1 MNSELLSSSDR
12 TINDLLKAAYPLI
25 YVLSWEE
32 ERVEKGLLQ
41 IATDRGRKFLSWST
55 TEGVIEIR
63 RDENG
68 REQRVPIRSR
78 DLRDPLRALE
88 FVGDA
93 SDEALFVLRDFHPY
107 MQDPTIVRRLRD
119 LARYLKKSEKPKSL
133 ILLSA
138 ILKIPAE
145 LEKEVT
151 VVDYELPGPDDLE
164 AVIEALGRNSVV
176 PSHARH
182 EVGEGSPLRERII
195 EAALGLTIN
204 EAENVFSKS
213 LVQKQR
219 FDIDVILSEK
229 EQIIRKSGI
238 LEFYHATERFSDVGG
253 LEELKRWLHKREKA
267 FTKEAREFGLPRP
280 KGILLI
286 GVPGCGKS
294 LTAKAVSS
302 LWKLPLLRL
311 DVGKIF
317 AGLVGSSEENMRKA
331 IKTAEA
337 VAPSIL
343 WLDELE
349 KGFSG
354 THSSSFSDAGTTAR
368 VFGSFVTWLQEKS
381 SPVFVIAT
389 ANNVT
394 LLPPELMRKGRFDDI
409 FFVDLP
415 SREERT
421 DIFQIH
427 LQKRGRAPEM
437 FDLDLLGLSSEGFSG
452 SEIEQAIISALYD
465 AFDAGR
471 DLTTEDILSS
481 FEETVPLSQT
491 MEEEITALREWAQT
505 RARVASKR
513 VASGR
518 VGGNPSAR
526 ALTERGQLCPIS
538 PKCKPKSPISIA

>member
-1 MNSELLSSSDR
+1 
-12 TINDLLKAAYPLI
+12 
-25 YVLSWEE
+25 
-32 ERVEKGLLQ
+32 
-41 IATDRGRKFLSWST
+41 
-55 TEGVIEIR
+55 
-63 RDENG
+63 
-68 REQRVPIRSR
+68 
-78 DLRDPLRALE
+78 
-88 FVGDA
+88 
-93 SDEALFVLRDFHPY
+93 
-107 MQDPTIVRRLRD
+107 
-119 LARYLKKSEKPKSL
+119 
-133 ILLSA
+133 
-138 ILKIPAE
+138 
-145 LEKEVT
+145 
-151 VVDYELPGPDDLE
+151 
-164 AVIEALGRNSVV
+164 
-176 PSHARH
+176 
-182 EVGEGSPLRERII
+182 
-195 EAALGLTIN
+195 
-204 EAENVFSKS
+204 
-213 LVQKQR
+213 
-219 FDIDVILSEK
+219 
-229 EQIIRKSGI
+229 
-238 LEFYHATERFSDVGG
+238 
-253 LEELKRWLHKREKA
+253 
-267 FTKEAREFGLPRP
+267 
-280 KGILLI
+280 LI

-368 VFGSFVTWLQEKS
+368 VFGSFVTWLQEKT

-415 SREERT
+415 SREERS
-421 DIFQIH
+421 DIFRIH
-427 LQKRGRAPEM
+427 LHKRGRHPDL
-437 FDLDLLGLSSEGFSG
+437 FDLDLLALSSEGFSG

-471 DLTTEDILSS
+471 DLTTEDILAS

-491 MEEEITALREWAQT
+491 MEEEITGLREWAQT

-513 VASGR
+513 VVSGR
-518 VGGNPSAR
+518 VGETR
-526 ALTERGQLCPIS
+526 RLEL
-538 PKCKPKSPISIA
+538 

>member
-1 MNSELLSSSDR
+1 MNSELVGRSDR
-12 TINDLLKAAYPLI
+12 IINDLIKAAYPLI

-41 IATDRGRKFLSWST
+41 IAMDRGRKFLSWSV

-63 RDENG
+63 RDETG
-68 REQRVPIRSR
+68 REQHIPVRAR

-88 FVGDA
+88 FVAD
-93 SDEALFVLRDFHPY
+93 SNEEALHVLRDFHPF
-107 MQDPTIVRRLRD
+107 MQDPTLVRRLRD
-119 LARYLKKSEKPKSL
+119 LARYLKRSEKPKTL
-133 ILLSA
+133 ILLSP
-138 ILKIPAE
+138 ILKIPPE

-151 VVDYELPGPDDLE
+151 VVDYELPSPEDLE
-164 AVIEALGRNSVV
+164 AVIEALGRNEMI
-176 PSHARH
+176 PAGARA
-182 EVGEGSPLRERII
+182 EVGEGSPLRERIM
-195 EAALGLTIN
+195 EAALGLTLS

-238 LEFYHATERFSDVGG
+238 LEFCHTSEQFSDVGG
-253 LEELKRWLHKREKA
+253 LDELKRWLLKREKA
-267 FTKEAREFGLPRP
+267 FTKEAREFGLPQP

-343 WLDELE
+343 WLDEVE

-415 SREERT
+415 AQEERS
-421 DIFQIH
+421 DILRIH
-427 LQKRGRAPEM
+427 LQKRGRHPDLFE
-437 FDLDLLGLSSEGFSG
+437 LDLLALLSEGFSG

-471 DLTTEDILSS
+471 DLTTEDVRCS
-481 FEETVPLSQT
+481 FEETIPLSQT
-491 MEEEITALREWAQT
+491 MEEEISALREWAQT

-513 VASGR
+513 GAVPNQGAHGR
-518 VGGNPSAR
+518 VGESR
-526 ALTERGQLCPIS
+526 RLEL
-538 PKCKPKSPISIA
+538 

>member
-1 MNSELLSSSDR
+1 MVNSELLGDSDR

-41 IATDRGRKFLSWST
+41 IATDRSRKLLSWST
-55 TEGVIEIR
+55 TEGVTEVR

-68 REQRVPIRSR
+68 REQRLPVRSR

-88 FVGDA
+88 FVGDCNE
-93 SDEALFVLRDFHPY
+93 EALFVLRDFHPY

-119 LARYLKKSEKPKSL
+119 LARYLKKSERPKTL

-138 ILKIPAE
+138 MLKIPAE

-164 AVIEALGRNSVV
+164 AVIEVLGRDSIV
-176 PSHARH
+176 PPHVRH

-238 LEFYHATERFSDVGG
+238 LEFYHAREQFSDVGG
-253 LEELKRWLHKREKA
+253 LDELKRWLHKREKA

-354 THSSSFSDAGTTAR
+354 TQSSSFSDAGTTAR

-415 SREERT
+415 SREERA
-421 DIFQIH
+421 DIFTIH
-427 LQKRGRAPEM
+427 LQKRGRGAEA
-437 FDLDLLGLSSEGFSG
+437 FDLDLLALTSEGFSG

-465 AFDAGR
+465 AFDEGR
-471 DLTTEDILSS
+471 ELTTEDILAS
-481 FEETVPLSQT
+481 FAETVPLSQT
-491 MEEEITALREWAQT
+491 MEEEISALREWAQT

-513 VASGR
+513 V
-518 VGGNPSAR
+518 VGGR
-526 ALTERGQLCPIS
+526 MGETRRLEL
-538 PKCKPKSPISIA
+538 

>member
-1 MNSELLSSSDR
+1 MNSELLGKTDH
-12 TINDLLKAAYPLI
+12 TINDLLKAAYPI
-25 YVLSWEE
+25 VYVLSWEE

-41 IATDRGRKFLSWST
+41 IATERGRKFLSWST
-55 TEGVIEIR
+55 TEGVIDVR
-63 RDENG
+63 RDEMG
-68 REQRVPIRSR
+68 REQRVPVRSR

-93 SDEALFVLRDFHPY
+93 NDEAVFVLRDFHPF

-119 LARYLKKSEKPKSL
+119 LARYLKKGDKPKTL
-133 ILLSA
+133 ILLSP

-176 PSHARH
+176 PPQARL
-182 EVGEGSPLRERII
+182 EVSEGSPLRERII

-219 FDIDVILSEK
+219 FDIDVILAEK

-238 LEFYHATERFSDVGG
+238 LEFYHATEQFSDVGG
-253 LEELKRWLHKREKA
+253 LDELKRWLQKREKA

-294 LTAKAVSS
+294 LTAKAVTS

-368 VFGSFVTWLQEKS
+368 VFGSFVTWLQEKA

-389 ANNVT
+389 ANNVA

-415 SREERT
+415 SREERS
-421 DIFQIH
+421 DIFRIH
-427 LQKRGRAPEM
+427 LHKRGRHPDL
-437 FDLDLLGLSSEGFSG
+437 FDLDLLALSSEGFSG

-471 DLTTEDILSS
+471 DLTTEDILAS
-481 FEETVPLSQT
+481 FEETIPLSQT
-491 MEEEITALREWAQT
+491 MEEEITASREWAQT

-513 VASGR
+513 VVSGR
-518 VGGNPSAR
+518 VGETR
-526 ALTERGQLCPIS
+526 RLEL
-538 PKCKPKSPISIA
+538 

>member
-1 MNSELLSSSDR
+1 VGTALNSELLGISDR

-32 ERVEKGLLQ
+32 ERVERGLLQ
-41 IATDRGRKFLSWST
+41 IATERGRKFMSWST
-55 TEGVIEIR
+55 TEGIIEIR
-63 RDENG
+63 RDETG
-68 REQRVPIRSR
+68 REQRVPVRSR

-93 SDEALFVLRDFHPY
+93 NEEALFVLRDFHPY

-119 LARYLKKSEKPKSL
+119 LARYLKKSDKPKTL

-151 VVDYELPGPDDLE
+151 VVDYELPNPEDLD
-164 AVIEALGRNSVV
+164 AVIEDLAHNT
-176 PSHARH
+176 PIPDEARA
-182 EVGEGSPLRERII
+182 EIGEGSPLRERIT

-213 LVQKQR
+213 LVQKRR

-238 LEFYHATERFSDVGG
+238 LEFYHATEQFSDVGG
-253 LEELKRWLHKREKA
+253 LEEMKRWLEKREKA

-294 LTAKAVSS
+294 LTAKAVGS

-354 THSSSFSDAGTTAR
+354 TQSSSFSDAGTTAR

-415 SREERT
+415 SREERI
-421 DIFQIH
+421 DIFRIH
-427 LQKRGRAPEM
+427 LQKRGRNPDL
-437 FDLDLLGLSSEGFSG
+437 FDLDLLALSSEGFSG

-513 VASGR
+513 IASGR
-518 VGGNPSAR
+518 VGDTR
-526 ALTERGQLCPIS
+526 RLEL
-538 PKCKPKSPISIA
+538 

>member
-1 MNSELLSSSDR
+1 VNSELLNLSDR
-12 TINDLLKAAYPLI
+12 TINDLIRATYPLI

-32 ERVEKGLLQ
+32 ERVEKGLLNV
-41 IATDRGRKFLSWST
+41 AAERSRKYLSWSA
-55 TEGVIEIR
+55 TEGVNEVR
-63 RDENG
+63 RDEMG
-68 REQRVPIRSR
+68 RQQRVPVRSR

-88 FVGDA
+88 FVNDA
-93 SDEALFVLRDFHPY
+93 NDEALFVLRDFHPY

-119 LARYLKKSEKPKSL
+119 LARDLKKSDRPKTL
-133 ILLSA
+133 ILLSPL
-138 ILKIPAE
+138 LKIPAE

-151 VVDYELPGPDDLE
+151 VVDYELPGPEELE
-164 AVIEALGRNSVV
+164 PVIEDMGRNSVV
-176 PSHARH
+176 PPQARE
-182 EVGEGSPLRERII
+182 EVGEGSPLRERIT

-213 LVQKQR
+213 LVQKRR

-238 LEFYHATERFSDVGG
+238 LEFYHTTEQFSDVGG
-253 LEELKRWLHKREKA
+253 LEELKRWLQKRERA

-294 LTAKAVSS
+294 LTAKAVGS

-415 SREERT
+415 SREERI
-421 DIFQIH
+421 DIFRIH
-427 LQKRGRAPEM
+427 LQKRGRNPDL
-437 FDLDLLGLSSEGFSG
+437 FDLDLLALSSEGFSG

-481 FEETVPLSQT
+481 FEETIPLSQT

-513 VASGR
+513 VVSGR
-518 VGGNPSAR
+518 VGEAR
-526 ALTERGQLCPIS
+526 RLEL
-538 PKCKPKSPISIA
+538 

>member
-1 MNSELLSSSDR
+1 VNNELLSQSDR
-12 TINDLLKAAYPLI
+12 TINDLLRAAYPVI

-41 IATDRGRKFLSWST
+41 IAAERNRKFLSWST
-55 TEGVIEIR
+55 TEGIIEER
-63 RDENG
+63 RDETG
-68 REQRVPIRSR
+68 RVQRVPVRSR

-88 FVGDA
+88 FVGDTNE
-93 SDEALFVLRDFHPY
+93 EALFVLRDFHPY

-119 LARYLKKSEKPKSL
+119 LARYLKKSDKPKTL
-133 ILLSA
+133 ILLSP

-151 VVDYELPGPDDLE
+151 VVDYELPGSDDLE
-164 AVIEALGRNSVV
+164 AVIEDLGRNSIV
-176 PSHARH
+176 PPQAGM
-182 EVGEGSPLRERII
+182 EVGEGSSLRERII

-204 EAENVFSKS
+204 EAENVFAKS

-238 LEFYHATERFSDVGG
+238 LEFYQATEQFSDVGG
-253 LEELKRWLHKREKA
+253 LEELKRWLQKRQKA

-294 LTAKAVSS
+294 LTAKAVGA

-354 THSSSFSDAGTTAR
+354 TQSSSFSDAGTTAR

-415 SREERT
+415 SREERA
-421 DIFQIH
+421 DIFRIH
-427 LQKRGRAPEM
+427 LQKRGRDPDL
-437 FDLDLLGLSSEGFSG
+437 FDLDLLALSAEGFSG

-471 DLTTEDILSS
+471 DLTTEDLLAS
-481 FEETVPLSQT
+481 FEETIPLSQT
-491 MEEEITALREWAQT
+491 MEEDITAIREWAET

-513 VASGR
+513 VVGGR
-518 VGGNPSAR
+518 VGETR
-526 ALTERGQLCPIS
+526 RLEL
-538 PKCKPKSPISIA
+538 